1 MNIAPLLR
9 VLGTKPYVLAS
20 FSRPLCNSAV
30 RSPRGLPAGI
40 PVFSRNLSSVSP
52 TLAPKENRPRRDE
65 EIDSNFIQF
74 IDETGKMQGIVTKEQ
89 ALQGIDRESYFL
101 VEVDPTSKPPI
112 CRIVSKKQLYEKKKE
127 AKLKSKTSPEAV
139 LKEVQIGAS
148 VSIHDLEHKLKKAS
162 EILEKGNRL
171 QVVISNKGSLRND
184 RDHKSE
190 LITGIIDSLEEHGTL
205 VKGPVNHGR
214 NTLMIFHKK
223 SDKKKPTENH

>member
-9 VLGTKPYVLAS
+9 SLGTKPYVLS
-20 FSRPLCNSAV
+20 SLSYSSRNIIHPQRLS
-30 RSPRGLPAGI
+30 AGI
-40 PVFSRNLSSVSP
+40 PILYRSLSSTS
-52 TLAPKENRPRRDE
+52 THLAVKESRPRRDE

-74 IDETGKMQGIVTKEQ
+74 IDETGKMQGVVTKEQ
-89 ALQGIDRESYFL
+89 ALHGIDREMYFL
-101 VEVDPTSKPPI
+101 VEVDPTTKPPI

-127 AKLKSKTSPEAV
+127 AKSKNKTAPEAV

-148 VSIHDLEHKLKKAS
+148 VSIHDLEHKLKKS
-162 EILEKGNRL
+162 GEILEKGNRL

-190 LITGIIDSLEEHGTL
+190 LITQIISSLEEHGAL

-223 SDKKKPTENH
+223 VEKKKST